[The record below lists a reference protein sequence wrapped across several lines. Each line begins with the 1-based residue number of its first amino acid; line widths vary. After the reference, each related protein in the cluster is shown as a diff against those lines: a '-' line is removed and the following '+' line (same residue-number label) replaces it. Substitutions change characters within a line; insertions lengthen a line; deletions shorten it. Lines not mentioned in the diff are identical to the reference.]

1 MRRSTELGRF
11 AVSRAGSARE
21 CLSTRVMAC
30 ALMVLAGST
39 GCISIDLL
47 GDDSKAPLV
56 ESVVRG
62 QGGPKIL
69 LLDIDGV
76 ISGAESSGGF
86 LGLGAT
92 SMVSRVREVLD
103 RVAEDEDVRAI
114 LLRIDSPG
122 GTATASEQ
130 IYTEIARFKQARQI
144 PVLAQL
150 LTTAASGGYYV
161 AMAADTVQA
170 HPTTVTGSIGV
181 IFTSVNFVG
190 LMEKLGIEDQT
201 ITGGEFKDMG
211 SPFRRLTPEERSQ
224 LQSIVD
230 DLHARFREIVVRG
243 RPKLSPAEV
252 DRLANGRIYSAPQAL
267 ANGLVDRVGTLEDAI
282 GLVEDRLGVSES
294 RVVAYHRPSER
305 RRNIYA
311 QATGGV
317 PFGVSA
323 TSPAVWPSC
332 LWRARYR
339 GLERSFA
346 AAWLPLSVVA
356 GAPFPGLGR
365 LRRTIRASGRS
376 SLFSIS
382 PDQPSSL
389 PFTNIADWSP
399 T

>member
-1 MRRSTELGRF
+1 MRRWTDMRWFQASEAERGCDRLL
-11 AVSRAGSARE
+11 AHA
-21 CLSTRVMAC
+21 MAC
-30 ALMVLAGST
+30 VLMVLIGST

-47 GDDSKAPLV
+47 GDGSKAPLV

-62 QGGPKIL
+62 EDGPKIL

-76 ISGAESSGGF
+76 INGEDSAAGL
-86 LGLGAT
+86 LGLGTT

-103 RVAEDEDVRAI
+103 RIAEDEDVRAI

-130 IYTEIARFKQARQI
+130 IYTEISRFKQARQI
-144 PVLAQL
+144 PVVAQL

-201 ITGGEFKDMG
+201 ITGGEFKDVG
-211 SPFRRLTPEERSQ
+211 SPFRRLTIEERAQ

-230 DLHARFREIVVRG
+230 DLHARFREIVARG
-243 RPKLSPAEV
+243 RPALSQTEV

-267 ANGLVDRVGTLEDAI
+267 ENGLVDRVGTLEDAV
-282 GLVEDRLGVSES
+282 GLIEDRLGVSQS
-294 RVVAYHRPSER
+294 RVVAYHRPSEQ

-311 QATGGV
+311 RAMTGV
-317 PFGVSA
+317 PFAADSVARGPGGPVCS
-323 TSPAVWPSC
+323 TGGAVDALSGLLQRPGFHY
-332 LWRARYR
+332 LW
-339 GLERSFA
+339 
-346 AAWLPLSVVA
+346 W
-356 GAPFPGLGR
+356 PGL
-365 LRRTIRASGRS
+365 S
-376 SLFSIS
+376 SLG
-382 PDQPSSL
+382 
-389 PFTNIADWSP
+389 TGG
-399 T
+399 

>member
-1 MRRSTELGRF
+1 MTRATDLEWLRASKAGRLRDRRL
-11 AVSRAGSARE
+11 V
-21 CLSTRVMAC
+21 RVLAC
-30 ALMVLAGST
+30 ALAALVGST

-47 GDDSKAPLV
+47 GDGSKAPLV

-62 QGGPKIL
+62 DDGPKIL

-76 ISGAESSGGF
+76 ISGADSSGGL
-86 LGLGAT
+86 LGFGAT

-103 RVAEDEDVRAI
+103 RVAEDEDVQAI

-130 IYTEIARFKQARQI
+130 IYTEIARFKKARQI
-144 PVLAQL
+144 PVMAQL

-211 SPFRRLTPEERSQ
+211 SPFRRLTTEERAQ

-230 DLHARFREIVVRG
+230 DLHARFREIVARG
-243 RPKLSPAEV
+243 RPALSQAEV

-267 ANGLVDRVGTLEDAI
+267 ENGLVDRVGTLEDAV
-282 GLVEDRLGVSES
+282 GLLEDRLGVSES

-311 QATGGV
+311 GATVGAPSGL
-317 PFGVSA
+317 SA
-323 TSPAVWPSC
+323 TTPGGSSGASSAGLAVDALSSLLQRPGFHY
-332 LWRARYR
+332 LW
-339 GLERSFA
+339 
-346 AAWLPLSVVA
+346 W
-356 GAPFPGLGR
+356 PGL
-365 LRRTIRASGRS
+365 RS
-376 SLFSIS
+376 LGS
-382 PDQPSSL
+382 DG
-389 PFTNIADWSP
+389 
-399 T
+399 